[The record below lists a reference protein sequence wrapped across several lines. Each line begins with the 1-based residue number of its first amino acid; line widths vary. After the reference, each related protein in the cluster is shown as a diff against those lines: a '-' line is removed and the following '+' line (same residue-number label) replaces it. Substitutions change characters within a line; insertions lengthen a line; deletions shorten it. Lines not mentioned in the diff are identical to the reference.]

1 MGVVKGIIYMV
12 TNLLDGRK
20 YIGATSDSLSRRKSD
35 HMIKGGKGLGSR
47 FQEALKTYGKE
58 AFEWEQIDTAT
69 SLNELAEKES
79 QYVLQYETQEE
90 GYNTDR
96 GGGFQKSIYQYDF
109 ETGVILSTFSS
120 LLEASLSVGVHPK
133 TISKACLGEIKNC
146 RGYSWSYTLSDRY
159 QPDPDRRTKKVFQ
172 FNTRGGF
179 IDSFDSVAE
188 ASRATGVNK
197 SSIAKCCRGIY
208 SYAGD
213 YLWKYQ
219 DN

>member
-1 MGVVKGIIYMV
+1 MGMVKGIIYMV

-35 HMIKGGKGLGSR
+35 HTNKGGKGLGSR

-58 AFEWEQIDTAT
+58 AFEWEQIDTAN

-79 QYVLQYETQEE
+79 QYVLQYETKEE

-96 GGGFQKSIYQYDF
+96 GGGFQKFIYQYDF

-120 LLEASLSVGVHPK
+120 LSEAAQSVGVDPK

-146 RGYSWSYTLSDRY
+146 RGYSWSYFLSDSFHHE
-159 QPDPDRRTKKVFQ
+159 PDRRRKKVFQ
-172 FNTRGGF
+172 FTRQGMF
-179 IDSFDSVAE
+179 INSFDSVTE
-188 ASRATGVNK
+188 ASHATRVNK

-208 SYAGD
+208 SNAGNF
-213 YLWKYQ
+213 LWQYQ
-219 DN
+219 SD